1 MYDWVTCV
9 SFLDCNKDK
18 DVLELHREKIQNV
31 FFFFLCKV
39 LLLYVKILIADF
51 FMTDL
56 AQRKKI
62 MALSNVTL

>member
-31 FFFFLCKV
+31 FFFFYVKSFYFMLKY
-39 LLLYVKILIADF
+39 LLLIFL
-51 FMTDL
+51 
-56 AQRKKI
+56 
-62 MALSNVTL
+62 